1 MKLRT
6 VIIDDE
12 ADALEA
18 IENILINDCADI
30 EVAAKVN
37 DPAKALEVIDRESPD
52 FIFLDIEM
60 PGMNGFELL
69 DSVEDADF
77 DVIFVTAYDE
87 YAIQAIKKNALD
99 YILKPVTI
107 GEIQEAISKVRNN
120 IPNRVEKKKNYKDL
134 FKDLSNTGANKV
146 KISTV
151 NGFELISV
159 NDIVRIEASGSY
171 TVVIMNNGEQIV
183 TSKLIKEM
191 EKILLDYNFFRSH
204 RSHLINIRQ
213 VKRFITEND
222 GEIIMVDNSRIP
234 LSRRRRNEFIEA
246 VDATI

>member
-6 VIIDDE
+6 IIIDDE
-12 ADALEA
+12 ADALDA
-18 IENILINDCADI
+18 IENILVNDCVDI
-30 EVAAKVN
+30 EVVAKVD
-37 DPAKALEVIDRESPD
+37 DPVKALEIIDNESPD

-69 DSVEDADF
+69 ENVDNIDF
-77 DVIFVTAYDE
+77 DVIFATAYDE
-87 YAIQAIKKNALD
+87 YALQAIKKNALD

-107 GEIQEAISKVRNN
+107 DDIQAAIKKVR
-120 IPNRVEKKKNYKDL
+120 INRTDKIDNKDRFRDL
-134 FKDLSNTGANKV
+134 FKDLSTVTDNKV
-146 KISTV
+146 KIATV
-151 NGFELISV
+151 NGFELICV
-159 NDIVRIEASGSY
+159 HDIIRVEASGSY
-171 TVVIMNNGEQIV
+171 TVVLMKDGEQIV

-191 EKILLDYNFFRSH
+191 EKILLDYDFFRSH

-246 VDATI
+246 IDATL